1 LPKKRGILA
10 TAAARAIRPKARP
23 LFWLNGLRS
32 GAANSE
38 ENSKLKADILI
49 SVKRSYKIFRCAA
62 VAVALP
68 LLLISGCRK
77 EQQAV
82 TQVASTAVNA
92 EHTAQAVSAARD
104 QQRAQLA
111 RIAIPTKSR
120 YVDVHEPGAWAN
132 PFLSFDAQMI
142 NLRVTLAD
150 ANTSTLGQGGLL
162 RPSAARRR
170 EVQIA
175 PKDMVEALMAL
186 PESAWPYG
194 RVVAIEESPLA
205 DKKTRP
211 QIRRQIE
218 AAIQQLNDLGVVVDE
233 WPAR

>member
-1 LPKKRGILA
+1 V
-10 TAAARAIRPKARP
+10 
-23 LFWLNGLRS
+23 
-32 GAANSE
+32 
-38 ENSKLKADILI
+38 ENRKFAADILI
-49 SVKRSYKIFRCAA
+49 PVKLSQKLITSAAIA
-62 VAVALP
+62 VAFQ
-68 LLLISGCRK
+68 LLLLSGCRN
-77 EQQAV
+77 EGQVV
-82 TQVASTAVNA
+82 TKVTTTAVNA
-92 EHTAQAVSAARD
+92 EHTAQAAYAERD

-132 PFLSFDAQMI
+132 PFLSFDSQMI

-205 DKKTRP
+205 DKKARP